1 MIVTD
6 KEFKISLIVV
16 VISFTVMVIFAAV
29 HDYKKQKADEEPK
42 MTVQEEI
49 AQNTLNAKVAQ
60 MKPLVH
66 IDVKYQ
72 QVVSANEIEVELAY
86 DELEY
91 LAACIEAE
99 AGTQGLMGKRLVCDV
114 ILNRVDSDKFPNSII
129 GVINSPGQF
138 SVVHNGAINTVSI
151 TKETFDAI
159 EMELEHRTDDK
170 ILYFR
175 NGHYG
180 CGTAAYRVNEHY
192 FSY

>member
-1 MIVTD
+1 MTD

-16 VISFTVMVIFAAV
+16 VVSFIVMVIFAAV
-29 HDYKKQKADEEPK
+29 HDHKNPEADEKPK

-49 AQNTLNAKVAQ
+49 AQNTLNAKIAQ
-60 MKPLVH
+60 MQPLVH

-72 QVVSANEIEVELAY
+72 QVVSTNEIEVELAY

-129 GVINSPGQF
+129 SVINAPGQF

-159 EMELEHRTDDK
+159 EMELEHRTDDQ

-175 NGHYG
+175 NSHYG
-180 CGTAAYRVNEHY
+180 CGTDAYRMNDHY